1 MALKLKPLKEQVL
14 VITGASSGIGLVTA
28 RMAAQRGC
36 KGLVLAARSDDALHQ
51 LEQEINATG
60 GTQAVAVECDVAD
73 ESAVRR
79 VAEIAIQRF
88 GRFDTW
94 VNNAGVS
101 VYGRLSEVSRED
113 HRRLFETNFWGVVNG
128 SLVAM
133 EHLGGPADAN
143 GVGKF
148 AGALINIGS
157 TLSDRALPLQGM
169 YVASKHA
176 VKGFTDALRME
187 IEEAEMPISVTL
199 IKPAAIDTPYIDHAK
214 NYLEDAPKN
223 PPPVYAPEL
232 VAQTILYAAEHT
244 VRDMFV
250 GTAGKVFS
258 MAEHYAPRLTDLMM
272 ERTMFRQQ
280 HSGRP
285 RRERN
290 ALHEAS
296 HELRARGSGNQST
309 REWSA
314 YTTAATHPK
323 ETALLTLVGFSA
335 LAAGVAVALLR
346 PSRPKTTRDKLE
358 AYMRQLPHRA
368 REGGRWLADNT
379 RELADDTRRW
389 ARSWR

>member
-1 MALKLKPLKEQVL
+1 MSLKLKPLSEQVL

-28 RMAAQRGC
+28 RMAAKRGC
-36 KGLVLAARSDDALHQ
+36 KGIVLAARSDDALHQ
-51 LEQEINATG
+51 LEQEINAG
-60 GTQAVAVECDVAD
+60 GRTQAVAVECDVAD

-79 VAEIAIQRF
+79 VAETALQRF

-101 VYGRLSEVSRED
+101 VYGRLSEVSRDD

-133 EHLGGPADAN
+133 EHLGGNRDAN
-143 GVGKF
+143 GVGTYG
-148 AGALINIGS
+148 GALINIGS
-157 TLSDRALPLQGM
+157 TLSDRAIPLQGM

-199 IKPAAIDTPYIDHAK
+199 IKPAAIDTPYTDHAK
-214 NYLEDAPKN
+214 NYLQDAPKN
-223 PPPVYAPEL
+223 PPPIYAPEL
-232 VAQTILYAAEHT
+232 VAETILYAAEHT

-280 HSGRP
+280 HSGKP
-285 RRERN
+285 RRQRD

-296 HELRARGSGNQST
+296 HDLRDRSGNAST

-314 YTTAATHPK
+314 YTAAATHPK
-323 ETALLTLVGFSA
+323 ETALLTLVGLSA

-346 PSRPKTTRDKLE
+346 PSRPKTAREKFE
-358 AYMRQLPHRA
+358 AYMRQLPSRA
-368 REGGRWLADNT
+368 RQSSRWVADSGRDLARN
-379 RELADDTRRW
+379 TRRW
-389 ARSWR
+389 AESWR